1 MATLQSRLTFADV
14 VLETEVGGEAIMM
27 HLDEGRYFTLN
38 RVGTEIW
45 SRLRQGRSVGEICA
59 ELSERYDA
67 PPQQIEAET
76 LALVE
81 QIVARGLATAQP

>member
-1 MATLQSRLTFADV
+1 MATLQSRLTFSDA
-14 VLETEVGGEAIMM
+14 VLETEVDGEAIMM
-27 HLDEGRYFTLN
+27 HLDQGKYFTLN
-38 RVGTEIW
+38 RMGTQIMA
-45 SRLRQGRSVGEICA
+45 RLREGRSVGEICA

-81 QIVARGLATAQP
+81 RIVARGLATAQP